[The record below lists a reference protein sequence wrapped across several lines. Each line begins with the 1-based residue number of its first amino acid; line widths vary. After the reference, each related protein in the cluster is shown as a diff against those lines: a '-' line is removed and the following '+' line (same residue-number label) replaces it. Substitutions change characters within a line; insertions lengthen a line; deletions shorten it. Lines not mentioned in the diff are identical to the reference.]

1 MKHQKED
8 LLMSDSNIV
17 IDEKVIERIK
27 RNIIIQE
34 NINLKTRE
42 KSDQDMIKWIKSEI
56 EEDVQCCLNQ

>member
-1 MKHQKED
+1 
-8 LLMSDSNIV
+8 MSDSNIV

-56 EEDVQCCLNQ
+56 EEEVQCCLNQ